1 MTPPAMMMERPRLFL
16 LDDERT
22 APVRSLD
29 DVVLELLA
37 AADHGTCLVCDGRT
51 HAIVGGA
58 ECEDCGSELL
68 LGAEPAPLWAA

>member
-1 MTPPAMMMERPRLFL
+1 MTPPAMMERPRLFP

-22 APVRSLD
+22 ALVRSLD

-37 AADHGTCLVCDGRT
+37 AADHGTCLVCDGTT

-58 ECEDCGSELL
+58 QCGDCGSELL
-68 LGAEPAPLWAA
+68 LGAESAPLWAA